1 MTDERRTSEFGDGP
15 PVIRDRR
22 RIDPVTGQLR
32 EPREPAA
39 PTSDAGTP
47 RAQAGTARA
56 QTDTPGAEARPGDG
70 GPTPQES
77 ELTESSGG
85 RPPDPQGLVDALA
98 ERTADLQRLQAE
110 YVNYKRRVD
119 RDREV
124 NREIAVA
131 SVLSELLHTLDDIG
145 RARDAGELEGAFKA
159 VAESVERVA
168 EKAGL
173 VRYGEVGDAFDPR
186 IHEALM
192 HNYSDEVDGP
202 TCTMV
207 MQPGYRL
214 GERILRPA
222 RVAVSEP
229 TEQLPE
235 ATEVE
240 TAAAPDTEVPETE
253 RPDSA
258 GPDTDEPAE
267 S

>member
-1 MTDERRTSEFGDGP
+1 VTQDPGTTEGPDEGK
-15 PVIRDRR
+15 PVVRDRR
-22 RIDPVTGQLR
+22 RIDPETGQLR
-32 EPREPAA
+32 EPQQPAAAPGPAGSDVPVEPALDVQ
-39 PTSDAGTP
+39 PTE
-47 RAQAGTARA
+47 R
-56 QTDTPGAEARPGDG
+56 EA
-70 GPTPQES
+70 S
-77 ELTESSGG
+77 LT
-85 RPPDPQGLVDALA
+85 QALA

-119 RDREV
+119 RDREA
-124 NREIAVA
+124 NRELAVA
-131 SVLSELLHTLDDIG
+131 SVLTELLHTLDDIG
-145 RARDAGELEGAFKA
+145 RAREAGELEGAFKA

-173 VRYGEVGDAFDPR
+173 ARYGEVGDAFDPR

-202 TCTMV
+202 TATMV

-235 ATEVE
+235 AAKPTEQI
-240 TAAAPDTEVPETE
+240 ADTEQNS
-253 RPDSA
+253 DD
-258 GPDTDEPAE
+258 G
-267 S
+267 